1 MTLETYINLCFTF
14 SLGVVFSVIVQLI
27 IVSARKKKRRDVR
40 LISKRAPVLMTQ
52 KRYSL
57 PMSSRRTEVND
68 EVIAQR

>member
-1 MTLETYINLCFTF
+1 MTPETHHLFLAFNL
-14 SLGVVFSVIVQLI
+14 GAVFSVIVQLI
-27 IVSARKKKRRDVR
+27 ISSARKKKKRLDVK
-40 LISKRAPVLMTQ
+40 LVSKRAPVLMTQ